1 MFRVLSLPVGRPVI
15 LRLALVSLRRHA
27 RGALLSGL
35 LAAAL
40 HPVSAHASE
49 RDTVVIDVPMITV
62 AGKSERAQSAAAV
75 ASTVVGAREM
85 ERMGAMT
92 LSDVLA
98 EQTGLGIVN
107 DHGTGV
113 QLQGL
118 SPEYTLILIDGE
130 PAVGRTA
137 GTLELDRFMIGGL
150 DQVEIVKGPSSSLY
164 GSEAMGGVINLVTRS
179 PIKPFSASVYTRYG
193 TNQTLKT
200 GAGVEARQGTTGLS
214 LFADRTSSTGYDLS
228 PESRSQTAPA
238 YRAYTLQPKIV
249 HAYADDSRL
258 TISGR
263 SYQETQRNAAMF
275 QYANDSTPARER
287 AAQTDLGLNASL
299 EHRMSPTLDWTAKA
313 YTTLYRTRM
322 SVRLDSAGTPD
333 DDSLVSSA
341 TFDQR
346 YHKAE
351 TFLTVRHAEG
361 FTTITGGG
369 GAWETVH
376 ADRVEGGERAA
387 YSGFLFAQEEYA
399 RGSFLNLQASARVD
413 AHRDYA
419 TTFSP
424 RIAAMVRPLPWLAVR
439 ASAGKGFKA
448 PTFQQLYMDFT
459 NPTVGYSVFG
469 SHGVSDAV
477 DQLEAQGFIA
487 ERLQPLSDQAL
498 KPEHSVAFNGGLEAT
513 VGGVFTA
520 RGNAFY
526 NTVRDLI
533 DTRPV
538 ARKTNGQNVHSYFNL
553 KRIHTW
559 GFENELS
566 YQPWKSLK
574 VESGY
579 QFLIARDD
587 DVLDSIRAGRIFKV
601 GSTGVVRPVQLVEYG
616 GLFNRSRHTGSVK
629 ATWDTD
635 IAGAGFSTSIRGL
648 MRGRYGYAD
657 RNGNGILDA
666 DNEYEPGYTLWNLS
680 MAVRPVK
687 TVALEARLDNLFDVT
702 RPLVPLPGRLFYAG
716 IRVQTF

>member
-1 MFRVLSLPVGRPVI
+1 
-15 LRLALVSLRRHA
+15 
-27 RGALLSGL
+27 
-35 LAAAL
+35 
-40 HPVSAHASE
+40 
-49 RDTVVIDVPMITV
+49 
-62 AGKSERAQSAAAV
+62 
-75 ASTVVGAREM
+75 M

-130 PAVGRTA
+130 PAVGRTS
-137 GTLELDRFMIGGL
+137 GTLELDRFLIGGL

-164 GSEAMGGVINLVTRS
+164 GSEAMGGVINLVTRR
-179 PIKPFSASVYTRYG
+179 PVKPFSASVYTRYG
-193 TNQTLKT
+193 ANQTLKA
-200 GAGVEARQGTTGLS
+200 GAGVEARQGATALS
-214 LFADRTSSTGYDLS
+214 LFADRTSSNGYDLT
-228 PESRSQTAPA
+228 PETRSQTAPA

-249 HAYADDSRL
+249 HSYADDSRL
-258 TISGR
+258 TLSAR
-263 SYQETQRNAAMF
+263 SYHEAQRNSAMF

-287 AAQTDLGLNASL
+287 ASQTDLGFNASL
-299 EHRMSPTLDWTAKA
+299 EHRLSPSLDWTAKA
-313 YTTLYRTRM
+313 YTTQFRTRM
-322 SVRLDSAGTPD
+322 SVRLDSAGTPGH
-333 DDSLVSSA
+333 DSVVSSA
-341 TFDQR
+341 IFDQR
-346 YHKAE
+346 YHKVE
-351 TFLTVRHAEG
+351 TFVTARHAEW
-361 FTTITGGG
+361 FTAIAGGG
-369 GAWETVH
+369 GAWETVR

-387 YSGFLFAQEEYA
+387 HSGFLFAQEEYA
-399 RGSFLNLQASARVD
+399 RGTSLNLQASARVD

-424 RIAAMVRPLPWLAVR
+424 RIVGMVRPLPWLAIR

-487 ERLQPLSDQAL
+487 ERLQPLSNHAL

-513 VGGVFTA
+513 IAGVFTA

-533 DTRPV
+533 DSRPV
-538 ARKTNGQNVHSYFNL
+538 ARKTNGQNVHTYFNL
-553 KRIHTW
+553 NRIHTW
-559 GFENELS
+559 GFEKELS

-574 VESGY
+574 LESGY

-587 DVLDSIRAGRIFKV
+587 DVLDSIRSGRIFKV
-601 GSTGVVRPVQLVEYG
+601 GGTGVVRPVQMVEYG

-629 ATWDTD
+629 ATWETD
-635 IAGAGFSTSIRGL
+635 IAGTDFTTSLRGL

-680 MAVRPVK
+680 FAIKPVK
-687 TVALEARLDNLFDVT
+687 AVSLEARLDNMFDVT